1 MVKGK
6 NLTYTTFVDNALD
19 ELTKTTQEMEKE
31 RLKKTT
37 KQELQKTINQQKEY
51 IDKLNKDIEK
61 WFGRFMCA
69 FIIASFTTL
78 FLLST
83 LAINTR
89 LEAEVRTY
97 QESIHLMKEE

>member
-1 MVKGK
+1 MVKGE
-6 NLTYTTFVDNALD
+6 NLTYTTFVDNVLD
-19 ELTKTTQEMEKE
+19 ELTRTTQEMEKE
-31 RLKKTT
+31 RLKKTS
-37 KQELQKTINQQKEY
+37 KQELQKTINQQNEY
-51 IDKLNKDIEK
+51 IDKLRKDTEK

-69 FIIASFTTL
+69 FIIASFTIL

-97 QESIHLMKEE
+97 QEAIQLLKEE